1 MLTFLF
7 FCVITLQHL
16 LNAFRLFL
24 IFETVNVS
32 VSSRQ
37 GHITLASF
45 TGLTMLGGTSG
56 AYTRFISMRGTVSN
70 INLALSALEYVRSPA
85 FDGGDTI
92 AVSLLSCN
100 AWNEVQI

>member
-1 MLTFLF
+1 
-7 FCVITLQHL
+7 
-16 LNAFRLFL
+16 
-24 IFETVNVS
+24 
-32 VSSRQ
+32 
-37 GHITLASF
+37 
-45 TGLTMLGGTSG
+45 MLGGTSG

-100 AWNEVQI
+100 AWNEVRPKYCKNMKNVFIIVSSYNRL